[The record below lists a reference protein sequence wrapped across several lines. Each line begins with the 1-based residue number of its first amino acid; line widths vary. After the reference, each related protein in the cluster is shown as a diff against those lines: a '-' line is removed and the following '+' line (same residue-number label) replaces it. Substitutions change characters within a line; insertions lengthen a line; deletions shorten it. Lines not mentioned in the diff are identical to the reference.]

1 MTVAIVTDSSCD
13 LPQELADEL
22 GIDIVPLTIRFG
34 SEEFVD
40 RLDLTPEQF
49 WARCASSATLPET
62 SAPSAGQFEEAFRRA
77 AAGGA
82 SGVVCINLSG
92 ALSATLQ
99 AATLAAAA
107 VRDLIRVEVVDSRSV
122 TAGLGLMCVAA
133 ARAAKSGL
141 SIDVIVAQVKS
152 QVARTQVWGVLD
164 TLDNLKKGGRLG
176 GAKALLASVL
186 SIKPVL
192 EVRDGA
198 VEEGGRQRTR
208 PRAWAFLVEKLKA
221 QTNLEAVAVM
231 HGNVADIATF
241 LDQIRPYFAG
251 EIIVGQLGAVIGA
264 HAGPGT
270 VGLVFTTPS

>member
-1 MTVAIVTDSSCD
+1 
-13 LPQELADEL
+13 
-22 GIDIVPLTIRFG
+22 
-34 SEEFVD
+34 
-40 RLDLTPEQF
+40 
-49 WARCASSATLPET
+49 
-62 SAPSAGQFEEAFRRA
+62 
-77 AAGGA
+77 
-82 SGVVCINLSG
+82 
-92 ALSATLQ
+92 
-99 AATLAAAA
+99 
-107 VRDLIRVEVVDSRSV
+107 
-122 TAGLGLMCVAA
+122 MCVAA

-231 HGNVADIATF
+231 HGNVPDIATF
-241 LDQIRPYFAG
+241 LDQIRPHFAG

-270 VGLVFTTPS
+270 VGLVFTTAS